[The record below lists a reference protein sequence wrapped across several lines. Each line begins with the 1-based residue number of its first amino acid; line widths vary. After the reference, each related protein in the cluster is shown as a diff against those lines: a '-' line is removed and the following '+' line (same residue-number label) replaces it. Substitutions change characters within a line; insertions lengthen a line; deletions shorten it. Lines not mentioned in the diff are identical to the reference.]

1 MEVYSHDTAGDIEK
15 MIDKEIEQAEAVT
28 LDGLAAIPFR
38 KRLRNRVIW
47 LASPYL

>member
-1 MEVYSHDTAGDIEK
+1 MEVYSRDLARQIEGL
-15 MIDKEIEQAEAVT
+15 IDKEIRNSEAVT
-28 LDGLAAIPFR
+28 LEGLAAIPFR